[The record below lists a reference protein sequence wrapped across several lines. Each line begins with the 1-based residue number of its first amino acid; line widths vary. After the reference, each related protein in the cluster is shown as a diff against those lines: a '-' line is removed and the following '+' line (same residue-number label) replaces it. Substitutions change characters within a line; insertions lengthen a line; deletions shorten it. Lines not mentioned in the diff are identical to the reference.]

1 ISATNTTQQQAATT
15 WAVYNAANG
24 TWSNT
29 GNAGLGI
36 DGNNNLVKPGQ
47 GFIVQATAPSIT
59 FTNAMRSAAPA
70 NFINKGMNPG
80 EGKFWL
86 KLATPSGSQF
96 QTAITYGGG
105 ALNTL
110 EAFDSKVM
118 IVGANGIY
126 SYLGTDKLAIQGRD
140 YFVNTDVVIL
150 GNKHSASG
158 QYTFSLAGKTGL
170 FDAGQA
176 IYLKD
181 KQTNIYTNLQTDS
194 YTFLSDA
201 LEQQDRFEIV
211 YQPQAALGT
220 AETVKTETVVY
231 KDGDHF
237 TVKASEK
244 ILSIEVYDAAGR
256 HIGTVK
262 PDSTTAQVTA
272 GSSGMYLL
280 KIKTVNSE
288 TVKKVIK

>member
-1 ISATNTTQQQAATT
+1 NASGNTWNLIGNPYPSNLNLQSLYSGGLNGIDSSIYFWDNITATNTQQTGAGATT
-15 WAVYNAANG
+15 WAVYNAAGG

-36 DGNNNLVKPGQ
+36 DENNNLVKPGQ

-59 FTNAMRSAAPA
+59 FTNAMRSAATA

-86 KLATPSGSQF
+86 KLATPSGTQF

-118 IVGANGIY
+118 SVGANGIY

-150 GNKHSASG
+150 GNKHS
-158 QYTFSLAGKTGL
+158 
-170 FDAGQA
+170 
-176 IYLKD
+176 
-181 KQTNIYTNLQTDS
+181 
-194 YTFLSDA
+194 
-201 LEQQDRFEIV
+201 
-211 YQPQAALGT
+211 
-220 AETVKTETVVY
+220 
-231 KDGDHF
+231 
-237 TVKASEK
+237 
-244 ILSIEVYDAAGR
+244 
-256 HIGTVK
+256 
-262 PDSTTAQVTA
+262 
-272 GSSGMYLL
+272 
-280 KIKTVNSE
+280 
-288 TVKKVIK
+288 

>member
-1 ISATNTTQQQAATT
+1 
-15 WAVYNAANG
+15 
-24 TWSNT
+24 
-29 GNAGLGI
+29 
-36 DGNNNLVKPGQ
+36 
-47 GFIVQATAPSIT
+47 
-59 FTNAMRSAAPA
+59 
-70 NFINKGMNPG
+70 
-80 EGKFWL
+80 
-86 KLATPSGSQF
+86 
-96 QTAITYGGG
+96 AITYGGG

-118 IVGANGIY
+118 SVGANGIY
-126 SYLGTDKLAIQGRD
+126 SYLGADKLAIQGRD

-181 KQTNIYTNLQTDS
+181 KQTNMYTNLQTDS
-194 YTFLSDA
+194 YTFTADA

-220 AETVKTETVVY
+220 SETVKEELMVY
-231 KDGDHF
+231 KDGNHF

-244 ILSIEVYDAAGR
+244 ILSIEVYDASGK
-256 HIGTVK
+256 HLGTVK
-262 PDSTTAQVTA
+262 PNSNTAQITV
-272 GSSGMYLL
+272 GSRGMYLL
-280 KIKTVNSE
+280 KIKTANSE
-288 TVKKVIK
+288 TVKKVLK